1 MSPYTNRS
9 RAAYSS
15 CIATIGLLLLS
26 GCGGSE
32 NAQSTASREPRA
44 ASSADAPK
52 PTGTIITVLM
62 ITDEKGNYFSP
73 ATIDA
78 ARGDV
83 IRFTLKT
90 GVHNVS
96 FPEDSNSIK
105 GGLPT
110 SSDFLQ
116 LPGQEYDL
124 AVTMQPGSYYFHCDP
139 HAALGMKGKLNVR

>member
-1 MSPYTNRS
+1 MSYNSLISAWRLGGLAVFVAVTACSEPSS
-9 RAAYSS
+9 RQTAEPSDSQAVRPSSVEAA
-15 CIATIGLLLLS
+15 
-26 GCGGSE
+26 
-32 NAQSTASREPRA
+32 
-44 ASSADAPK
+44 K
-52 PTGTIITVLM
+52 PTGKIIVVTM
-62 ITDEKGNYFSP
+62 TSDEKGNYFTP

-96 FPEDSNSIK
+96 FPHDSNSITA
-105 GGLPT
+105 GLPN

-116 LPGQEYDL
+116 LPDQEYDV
-124 AVTMQPGSYYFHCDP
+124 AVNMPVGSYYFHCDP